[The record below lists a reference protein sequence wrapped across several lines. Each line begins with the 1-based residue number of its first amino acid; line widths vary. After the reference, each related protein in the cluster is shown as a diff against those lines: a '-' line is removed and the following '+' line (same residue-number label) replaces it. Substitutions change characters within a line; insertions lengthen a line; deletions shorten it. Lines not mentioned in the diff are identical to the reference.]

1 MRARARARA
10 FGRPRG
16 AASSTAAANLPPLS
30 LARARAGGLIAKEF
44 GKAVLYYPDQSWF
57 GPATSD
63 GVAAA
68 AAAAAAA
75 QARAR
80 EAHQRRRA
88 AEAAVSAL
96 GSGMSEAQL
105 DAMLEQC
112 KAENAVLEARLAK
125 IAGAQAVTQA
135 KSLAAAGGGG
145 AAASSSS
152 SSSSAS
158 SASASADPAKKKAQ
172 LKATLER
179 YAKAW
184 RTRKRCAMDV
194 LEACVENAG
203 TKGGIKGLAAQWGL
217 ETDADAGADIKQIE

>member
-1 MRARARARA
+1 M
-10 FGRPRG
+10 
-16 AASSTAAANLPPLS
+16 
-30 LARARAGGLIAKEF
+30 
-44 GKAVLYYPDQSWF
+44 LYYPDQSWY

-152 SSSSAS
+152 ST

-203 TKGGIKGLAAQWGL
+203 TKGGIKGLAAEWGL